1 MRHGHNIIT
10 ENLRAFAGGALGSFA
25 VCFKPILLDATGTAS
40 LGIIGT
46 IAIYA
51 LKIFVTAILSAVGGL
66 ATAWG
71 ADVYKD
77 IKARIKGKKGSSD
90 ENRDSEDKA
99 A

>member
-10 ENLRAFAGGALGSFA
+10 DNLQAFCGGALGLFA
-25 VCFKPILLDATGTAS
+25 ICFKPILLDATGTAS
-40 LGIIGT
+40 MGVLALIG
-46 IAIYA
+46 IYA
-51 LKIFVTAILSAVGGL
+51 LKIFVTAIISAVGGL

-77 IKARIKGKKGSSD
+77 IKNRGKKNGD
-90 ENRDSEDKA
+90 PPSEKSKDKA